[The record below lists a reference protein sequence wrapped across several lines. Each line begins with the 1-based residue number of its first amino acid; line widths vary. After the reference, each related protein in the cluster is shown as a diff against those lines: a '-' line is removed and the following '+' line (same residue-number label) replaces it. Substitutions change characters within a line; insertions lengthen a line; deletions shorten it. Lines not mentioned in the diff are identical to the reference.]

1 MSYKLQ
7 NDPISNE
14 LSQIIR
20 LSDNAFIPL
29 DESNTDYQEYLK
41 WVAEGNTPEP
51 ADEIEEE

>member
-20 LSDNAFIPL
+20 LSDSAFIPL
-29 DESNTDYQEYLK
+29 DEANNDYQEYLK
-41 WVAEGNTPEP
+41 WRAEGNTPEP
-51 ADEIEEE
+51 AD